1 MSNQI
6 FPVTGLTCGH
16 CVGAITSELRAV
28 PGVTDVKIDLV
39 AGGTSALSVTADK
52 SITDAELIAAL
63 EEAGDGD
70 YELATS

>member
-16 CVGAITSELRAV
+16 CVGAITNELRAV

-52 SITDAELIAAL
+52 SITDAEVIAAL

>member
-16 CVGAITSELRAV
+16 CVGAVTTEVSAV

-39 AGGTSALSVTADK
+39 VGGTSAVSVTADK
-52 SITDAELIAAL
+52 AISDAEVSAAL

-70 YELATS
+70 YVLAPN

>member
-16 CVGAITSELRAV
+16 CVGAITTELRAV